1 MERLRRKFLRWL
13 WRSESRSRPELFA
26 VVSTRFAVALGRD
39 LKNGELSLRAMS
51 LVYTTMLAIVPLLF
65 FSFSVLKGLGFHR
78 QLEPMLLNFLAPLGP
93 RGEEL
98 NDTIMSFVDNVSGTA
113 LASVSLALLLYT
125 ALSMAQKVEESLNFV
140 WQVDR
145 SRSLARRFSEYLTV
159 MLVGPLLM
167 SVAMGITAAVSSTAV
182 MAGLRA
188 TEPFGSVLATL
199 STVTPYALVVLAF
212 AFLYKIVPNTHVRL
226 AAALAGGLL
235 AGILWAG
242 GGRLFAQ
249 FVVTATRTEAI
260 YSGFAIVIVAMLWL
274 YLSWLILLI
283 GAQLA
288 FYVQNPDYLRLGRR
302 SPRTSNTLRERLALN
317 IMLLIG
323 RDFDEAGP
331 GWRGDRLSSRLGVPR
346 HVLEPVIAAL
356 MSTGL
361 LTTTREGRLLPA
373 RDLRRISLLDV
384 LAAVRSTATDNA
396 VYRGRR
402 WNTAVMEL
410 SDRLDDAIASE
421 LGNATLADLVE
432 RDEREA
438 EPGAGVRK
446 TSRPDARNL
455 SSGG

>member
-13 WRSESRSRPELFA
+13 WRPEPRSRPEQIA
-26 VVSTRFAVALGRD
+26 VVSTRLAVALGRD
-39 LKNGELSLRAMS
+39 LKSGELSLRAMS

-93 RGEEL
+93 RAEEL

-145 SRSLARRFSEYLTV
+145 ARSFARRFSEYLTV
-159 MLVGPLLM
+159 MLAGPLLM
-167 SVAMGITAAVSSTAV
+167 SVAMGITAAVSSTAL

-188 TEPFGSVLATL
+188 TEPFGSVLASL
-199 STVTPYALVVLAF
+199 STITPYALVVMAF
-212 AFLYKIVPNTHVRL
+212 AFLYKIVPNTHVRFP
-226 AAALAGGLL
+226 AALAGGLF

-274 YLSWLILLI
+274 YLSWLILLT

-288 FYVQNPDYLRLGRR
+288 FYVQNPDYLRLGRL

-317 IMLLIG
+317 IMLLVG
-323 RDFDEAGP
+323 RDFDEAGR
-331 GWRGDRLSSRLGVPR
+331 GWRSERLASRLGVPR
-346 HVLEPVIAAL
+346 HALEPVIVTL
-356 MSTGL
+356 TNTGL
-361 LTTTREGRLLPA
+361 LTATREGRLLPA
-373 RDLRRISLLDV
+373 RDLRRITLLDV
-384 LAAVRSTATDNA
+384 LAAVRSTATDSA

-410 SDRLDDAIASE
+410 SDRLDEAIARE
-421 LGNATLADLVE
+421 LGNATVADLVE
-432 RDEREA
+432 RDEQETEAAVSAPESGRRET
-438 EPGAGVRK
+438 RK
-446 TSRPDARNL
+446 L
-455 SSGG
+455 SSGN